1 MEPVRTLAERLREIL
16 ARYGVSAS
24 ELSRRMAFNSRNSVF
39 RILNG
44 EVSYEKQH
52 DFIERMRREKALPLT
67 GGEWSDLEEGL
78 EISRIGAERFCIN
91 RAMDEL
97 VMPRQAQETAIRVAR
112 WVDGAEAEESL
123 ETCLGRVLAGKHV
136 QMLIVGC
143 CETVLF
149 GALAREIARAH
160 AQDVQITHYI
170 DATGTALVRA
180 IAAIQPV
187 VYAPGYQAYM
197 LEDGAQR
204 SLYNCD
210 MLLAV
215 YEDDGGRS
223 HFVHAVM
230 PDSGT
235 LSCCEYGDE
244 AAFGFLWHL
253 FTKHAQHAKPIKNMF
268 VQPASPLDYLQYTE
282 QYRAIEEDIT
292 LYDIKCD
299 VPINFIHPDILLGP
313 VRDGFAAIGFGEAEE
328 REALVR
334 AFYDVQLRRWQNF
347 FGKHKPTHTI
357 FTYESMR
364 RFALTGRQSDHFFA
378 IRPYTR
384 EERVQILRGLRA
396 QTADNPYFTVYFFKK
411 DLTPVQEEI
420 GLYEGRGVLL
430 TKSHTDYR
438 LDGEHA
444 EALITQPEFCE
455 SFREYYLKRLLTSC
469 VVPAKETLAI
479 LDELIALSES
489 AD

>member
-1 MEPVRTLAERLREIL
+1 MESVRTLAERLREIL

-149 GALAREIARAH
+149 SALAREIARAH

-268 VQPASPLDYLQYTE
+268 VQPASPLDYLQYT
-282 QYRAIEEDIT
+282 
-292 LYDIKCD
+292 
-299 VPINFIHPDILLGP
+299 
-313 VRDGFAAIGFGEAEE
+313 
-328 REALVR
+328 
-334 AFYDVQLRRWQNF
+334 
-347 FGKHKPTHTI
+347 
-357 FTYESMR
+357 
-364 RFALTGRQSDHFFA
+364 
-378 IRPYTR
+378 
-384 EERVQILRGLRA
+384 
-396 QTADNPYFTVYFFKK
+396 
-411 DLTPVQEEI
+411 
-420 GLYEGRGVLL
+420 
-430 TKSHTDYR
+430 
-438 LDGEHA
+438 
-444 EALITQPEFCE
+444 
-455 SFREYYLKRLLTSC
+455 
-469 VVPAKETLAI
+469 
-479 LDELIALSES
+479 
-489 AD
+489 

>member
-143 CETVLF
+143 CETALF

-282 QYRAIEEDIT
+282 QYRAIE
-292 LYDIKCD
+292 
-299 VPINFIHPDILLGP
+299 
-313 VRDGFAAIGFGEAEE
+313 
-328 REALVR
+328 
-334 AFYDVQLRRWQNF
+334 
-347 FGKHKPTHTI
+347 
-357 FTYESMR
+357 
-364 RFALTGRQSDHFFA
+364 
-378 IRPYTR
+378 
-384 EERVQILRGLRA
+384 
-396 QTADNPYFTVYFFKK
+396 
-411 DLTPVQEEI
+411 
-420 GLYEGRGVLL
+420 
-430 TKSHTDYR
+430 
-438 LDGEHA
+438 
-444 EALITQPEFCE
+444 
-455 SFREYYLKRLLTSC
+455 
-469 VVPAKETLAI
+469 
-479 LDELIALSES
+479 
-489 AD
+489 